1 MKNYEAILIDTTISS
16 GRVSGVLT
24 IYSDR
29 VEFLSDSKTIEISNT
44 FLKITAGGAG
54 NRLIFFSDC
63 NINDLSIYT
72 DDKKVLKNEFLINNH
87 LLAGQLKSSKKVVRK
102 IIFSS
107 IYVLSFFIL
116 LILGAYLAKDY
127 FVEKLANQVPR
138 EWEKKAGDQL
148 FKTISGQYKIVE
160 NDSLKKVF
168 LEVAKPLLNQ
178 IEKKGVKIE
187 LYFVEDPSINAFALP
202 GGKVIIQ
209 SGLLENSKS
218 WEEVLGVL
226 SHELAHVTR
235 RHHIRGIINNMGLYV
250 ILSTLIGDVTALA
263 GTIGNLG
270 GELASLSNS
279 RAFETEADETGWG
292 YLVKGHINPK
302 GMISFF
308 ETLDKKHGTKM
319 DGYLAFMSTHPETKN
334 RIKNLKAKLKES
346 SVNFKLIGND
356 FVSFKN
362 SFKSKM

>member
-1 MKNYEAILIDTTISS
+1 LKNYEAILIDSTTTHGRQS
-16 GRVSGVLT
+16 GILT
-24 IYSDR
+24 IYADR
-29 VEFLSDSKTIEISNT
+29 LEFSSESKT
-44 FLKITAGGAG
+44 LKISINSLKINAGGAG
-54 NRLIFFSDC
+54 NRLIFFSDT
-63 NINDLSIYT
+63 NNSDLSIYT
-72 DDKKVLKNEFLINNH
+72 DDKKVLKNEFLVNNH
-87 LLAGQLKSSKKVVRK
+87 LLRDQIKSSKKVVRK

-107 IYVLSFFIL
+107 LYVVSFFIL
-116 LILGAYLAKDY
+116 LFLGAYFAKDY

-168 LEVAKPLLNQ
+168 LEVSKPLIAQ
-178 IEKKGVKIE
+178 IEKQGVKID
-187 LYFVEDPSINAFALP
+187 LYFINDPSINAFALP

-209 SGLLENSKS
+209 SGLLENSRS

-292 YLVKGHINPK
+292 YLLKAHVNPK

-308 ETLDKKHGTKM
+308 ETLDKKHGTQM
-319 DGYLAFMSTHPETKN
+319 DGYLSFMSTHPETKE
-334 RIKNLKAKLKES
+334 RIQNLKEKMKENP
-346 SVNFKLIGND
+346 VNFQLIKHD
-356 FVSFKN
+356 FNSFKT